1 MDKRLQISVIIVN
14 YNAHEYI
21 LLTLESVFRAV
32 KNFTAEVI
40 VVDNASSD
48 GSVGQISQYYP
59 QTTIIQNPRNAGFA
73 AANNI
78 GLRRA
83 RGDFVLLLNPDT
95 MVPEDV
101 FELLLEFMNR
111 TPAAGVAGC
120 KILNAD
126 GSFSVDSRH
135 SVPSPMTALW
145 KQLGFNRLFPKSKI
159 FGRYNLTYLDPDKT
173 YPVDAI
179 SGSFMFLRRQV
190 IEQAGPGAGLL
201 DEKYFMYGEDLD
213 YCYRINQTAW
223 KVYYYAGTAI
233 LHYKGESTNKN
244 AFGYSWNFSRSLFLF
259 YRRHFHYHFSF
270 LMHGIVL
277 LGVILR
283 SVLVFLKNNIK
294 NIFEFIR
301 HGLDKFRPAEKKMIW
316 MGSLKGLQDSRALF
330 KLSGYQ
336 ISGIIS
342 VGPPDGSVSDIP
354 VLGNVQKIEEFI
366 PPAGSHDLIFD
377 ADAKT
382 LSFKSIIS
390 TMSIL
395 RKWKMNYRIY
405 LAGKNILIGKSL

>member
-14 YNAHEYI
+14 YNAHGYI
-21 LLTLESVFRAV
+21 LLTLEAVFRAV

-83 RGDFVLLLNPDT
+83 RGDFLLLLNPDT
-95 MVPEDV
+95 MVPEDI
-101 FELLLEFMNR
+101 FELLLEFMNQ
-111 TPAAGVAGC
+111 TPDAGVAGC

-145 KQLGFNRLFPKSKI
+145 KQLGFNRLFPNSKI

-179 SGSFMFLRRQV
+179 SGSFMLLRRQV
-190 IEQAGPGAGLL
+190 IEQAGLL
-201 DEKYFMYGEDLD
+201 DEEFFMYGEDLD

-283 SVLVFLKNNIK
+283 SMLVFLKNNIK
-294 NIFEFIR
+294 NIFMVIR
-301 HGLDKFRPAEKKMIW
+301 HGLDKFRTAEKKMIW
-316 MGSLKGLQDSRALF
+316 IGSIKGLQDSRAML
-330 KLSGYQ
+330 KSSEYQ

-342 VGPPDGSVSDIP
+342 AGPPDGSVLDIP
-354 VLGNVQKIEEFI
+354 VLGDIQKINELI
-366 PPAGSHDLIFD
+366 PPTGRHDLIFD
-377 ADAKT
+377 ADAKA

-395 RKWKMNYRIY
+395 RKWKMNYRIF
-405 LAGKNILIGKSL
+405 LAGKNILIGKSSKS